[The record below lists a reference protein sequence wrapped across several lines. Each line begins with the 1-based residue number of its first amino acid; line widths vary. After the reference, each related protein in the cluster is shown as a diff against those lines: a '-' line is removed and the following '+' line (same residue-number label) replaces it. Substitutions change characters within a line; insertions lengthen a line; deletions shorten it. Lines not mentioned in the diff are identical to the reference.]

1 MSRSYSYFSRLKGK
15 PKRVKLRTA
24 EKTQPS
30 PRRQTVIPAND
41 QFPVDPVPVLAAV
54 GPTAEF

>member
-1 MSRSYSYFSRLKGK
+1 MSRSYSYFSRLKGQ

-24 EKTQPS
+24 DKTQLS
-30 PRRQTVIPAND
+30 QRRQTVVPAND
-41 QFPVDPVPVLAAV
+41 QFHIDPVPVLAAV